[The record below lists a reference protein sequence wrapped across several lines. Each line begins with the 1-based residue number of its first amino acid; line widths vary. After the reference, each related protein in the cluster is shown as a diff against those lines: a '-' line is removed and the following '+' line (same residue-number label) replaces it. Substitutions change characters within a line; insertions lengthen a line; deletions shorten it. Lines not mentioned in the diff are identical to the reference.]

1 MLYFKLINK
10 DFDVILTFQ
19 LSPIT
24 IGVTSAF
31 FSIIKKCP
39 QVFWVL
45 DLWPDTLIALN
56 ILKKDWEIKLFKK
69 FVNWIYKY
77 CDIILAQSESMLER
91 IKTYPAVSKN
101 AYFFPVWSDSEFFMK
116 KYIFLCI

>member
-1 MLYFKLINK
+1 MVHYLKISKHKHKYKKYKNSEIIRIPIITRGKTKLNLFLNYLSFLLNSIFTGYFKLINK

-39 QVFWVL
+39 QVFWYWTYGL
-45 DLWPDTLIALN
+45 TL
-56 ILKKDWEIKLFKK
+56 
-69 FVNWIYKY
+69 
-77 CDIILAQSESMLER
+77 
-91 IKTYPAVSKN
+91 
-101 AYFFPVWSDSEFFMK
+101 
-116 KYIFLCI
+116 